1 MSNLRCPECELINWS
16 DATNCR
22 RCETLLPA
30 HATARAI
37 RPQQFRPY
45 IPEPAPVKPVIRDDG
60 LAWASLMLGLGG
72 FLLFGLSSF
81 IGLLCGVIAFRR
93 ARRDPL
99 AYGGQRFA
107 VAGIVASSLS
117 ALVLCGGL
125 WWFVSGKI
133 AEKQAANRGKPM
145 TLRELLR

>member
-16 DATNCR
+16 DATVCR
-22 RCETLLPA
+22 RCETHLPA
-30 HATARAI
+30 NASVRAT

-45 IPEPAPVKPVIRDDG
+45 IAEPTREKTVIRDDG

-81 IGLLCGVIAFRR
+81 IGLLCGVIALRR
-93 ARRDPL
+93 AQRDPL

-107 VAGIVASSLS
+107 VAGIIASSLS
-117 ALVLCGGL
+117 ALLLCGGL

-133 AEKQAANRGKPM
+133 AEKQAANKGQPIPIH
-145 TLRELLR
+145 ELLP

>member
-1 MSNLRCPECELINWS
+1 MVNWL
-16 DATNCR
+16 DATACK
-22 RCETLLPA
+22 RCDAPLPTRG
-30 HATARAI
+30 TARQTA
-37 RPQQFRPY
+37 PSQQFRPY
-45 IPEPAPVKPVIRDDG
+45 VPEPEPEEPIVRDDG

-81 IGLLCGVIAFRR
+81 IGLLCGLTALWR
-93 ARRDPL
+93 ARRNPL

-117 ALVLCGGL
+117 ALLLCGGL

-133 AEKQAANRGKPM
+133 AEKQAAAKGKPV
-145 TLRELLR
+145 TWRELLK